1 MLKNLEKVEIMKKI
15 TAKQRAISIK
25 GDHTKEYEQVIFIMK
40 EDKNPIID
48 FIAEAEKIINSKKAK
63 KAVVVIDEGVK
74 KVIIEKSFAEK
85 AILNSIILVSAIG
98 LLTSL
103 FFIAF

>member
-1 MLKNLEKVEIMKKI
+1 MK
-15 TAKQRAISIK
+15 TSKQRAIAIR

-40 EDKNPIID
+40 EDKKPIMN
-48 FIAEAEKIINSKKAK
+48 FVEEAERIINSKKTR

-74 KVIIEKSFAEK
+74 KVIIEKSFAET
-85 AILNSIILVSAIG
+85 AILNSVVLISAIG
-98 LLTSL
+98 LLLSL